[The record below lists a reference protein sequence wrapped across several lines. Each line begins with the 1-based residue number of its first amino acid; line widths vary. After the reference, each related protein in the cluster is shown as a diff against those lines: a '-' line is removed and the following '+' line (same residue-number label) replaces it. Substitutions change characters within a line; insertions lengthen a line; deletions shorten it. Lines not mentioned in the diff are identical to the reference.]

1 MFLLLEFLES
11 DFQVSLRVLIIG
23 VLFEI
28 RDEVLNSRF
37 QFLIVELHETRI
49 KFRDRLGMGVLGT

>member
-37 QFLIVELHETRI
+37 QFLIVELHEARI